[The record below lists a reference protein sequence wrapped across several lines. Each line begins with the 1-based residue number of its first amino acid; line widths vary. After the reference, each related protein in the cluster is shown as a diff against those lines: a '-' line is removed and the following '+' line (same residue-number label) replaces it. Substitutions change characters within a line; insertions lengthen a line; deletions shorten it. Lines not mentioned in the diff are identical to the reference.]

1 MPSDSAAV
9 PAPTVRAESP
19 PLDDDERCS
28 CGEPWVTLLDE
39 ENDGEVY
46 DYSEA
51 PDGI

>member
-1 MPSDSAAV
+1 MGDTGPVVSAEIA
-9 PAPTVRAESP
+9 T
-19 PLDDDERCS
+19 LDDEERCS

-46 DYSEA
+46 DYTEA